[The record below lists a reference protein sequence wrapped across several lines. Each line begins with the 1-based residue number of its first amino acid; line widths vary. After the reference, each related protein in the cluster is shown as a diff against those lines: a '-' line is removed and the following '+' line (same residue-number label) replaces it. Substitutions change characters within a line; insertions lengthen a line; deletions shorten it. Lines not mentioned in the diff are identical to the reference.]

1 MLNLYIY
8 RKKPKPFLLLN
19 NSPSVNFLIQYNQF
33 IYSIYKNIYFIYH
46 ILQISNELGDIY
58 FIFSILYITIYITH
72 KIYVIYYICMYKGHY
87 ISIGGVYVISE
98 KSGFSPFSYG
108 LISFIIN
115 KKFSD
120 IFLS

>member
-1 MLNLYIY
+1 MLEFMLNLYIY
-8 RKKPKPFLLLN
+8 RKNPKPFLLLN
-19 NSPSVNFLIQYNQF
+19 NSPSVNFLILHNQF

-87 ISIGGVYVISE
+87 IIYLLEVCM
-98 KSGFSPFSYG
+98 
-108 LISFIIN
+108 
-115 KKFSD
+115 
-120 IFLS
+120 